1 MAKVMKKDR
10 ILDLAEDGLRRRGF
24 GEEPF
29 LAPLRRRA
37 DTLTNP
43 ALEQLDR
50 LARGESIES
59 IAEDYGSLSSGK
71 EVRHA

>member
-1 MAKVMKKDR
+1 MFEPPDTIK
-10 ILDLAEDGLRRRGF
+10 DLAEEGLARRGF
-24 GEEPF
+24 GEEPL

-37 DTLTNP
+37 ETLTSP
-43 ALEQLDR
+43 AREHLTR

-59 IAEDYGSLSSGK
+59 VAIDYGSTE